1 MNLLSRESDIVHE
14 EVVEMEMNSAKA
26 LDEVCNYFN
35 EAYRDEVLYSGRSDS
50 SQSVSTRS
58 GGASKKTGV
67 AGFSSQSSRL
77 YTRNE

>member
-1 MNLLSRESDIVHE
+1 MNQLSRQSDIAYD

-58 GGASKKTGV
+58 GGTLMKTGF
-67 AGFSSQSSRL
+67 AGFSAQSSRL